1 MYTLK
6 VNDEQ
11 LKVMLA
17 ALDFYSR
24 CGCGQIE
31 EVCSL
36 LVQDGS
42 QIDMMESKEFLE
54 FKQLLTGFAPYTSH
68 SILSPQ
74 VKQCF
79 KEAYSIFKQI
89 RKFFWLHT
97 VDKSRCS
104 VDADG
109 DILLLGK
116 QPPLQITDIDD

>member
-11 LKVMLA
+11 LKVILA

-31 EVCSL
+31 DVCSL
-36 LVQDGS
+36 LTQDGS
-42 QIDMMESKEFLE
+42 QIDVMESREFFE
-54 FKQLLTGFAPYTSH
+54 FKKLLTGFAPYTSH
-68 SILSPQ
+68 SVVSPQ

-89 RKFFWLHT
+89 RKFLWRQT
-97 VDKSRCS
+97 ADKPKWS

-109 DILLLGK
+109 DTFGLGK